1 MAANQNSR
9 RCRMG
14 DQDMKAALHTWM
26 ADAQL
31 RVIQD
36 YVSRGRHLE
45 HTPEETLASD
55 WVRLMRAWAAAP
67 RKGQDPRRRDI
78 ESEYSLRG
86 VQPPYQLVRAEMD
99 ALARGA
105 AALIQQMDEVAG
117 EEIDNMILNQ
127 SSEDNKRAN

>member
-1 MAANQNSR
+1 
-9 RCRMG
+9 MG
-14 DQDMKAALHTWM
+14 DQDIEAALHAWM

-45 HTPEETLASD
+45 HTPEETLARD
-55 WVRLMRAWAAAP
+55 WVELMRAWTAAP
-67 RKGQDPRRRDI
+67 EKGQDPRRRDI

-86 VQPPYQLVRAEMD
+86 LQPPYELVRAEME

-117 EEIDNMILNQ
+117 EEIDSVILDLGSQ
-127 SSEDNKRAN
+127 EKKQAN

>member
-1 MAANQNSR
+1 
-9 RCRMG
+9 MG
-14 DQDMKAALHTWM
+14 DQDMKAALHSWM

-45 HTPEETLASD
+45 HTPEQTLARD
-55 WVRLMRAWAAAP
+55 WVELMRAWAAAP
-67 RKGQDPRRRDI
+67 EKGQDPQRRDI

-86 VQPPYQLVRAEMD
+86 VQPPYELVRAEMD

-105 AALIQQMDEVAG
+105 AALIQRMDEVAG
-117 EEIDNMILNQ
+117 EEIDSIILDR
-127 SSEDNKRAN
+127 SSDGRTKAN

>member
-1 MAANQNSR
+1 MS
-9 RCRMG
+9 
-14 DQDMKAALHTWM
+14 DQDIEAALHAWM

-36 YVSRGRHLE
+36 YVRHGRHLE
-45 HTPEETLASD
+45 HTPEETLAGD
-55 WVRLMRAWAAAP
+55 WVELMRAWAAAP
-67 RKGQDPRRRDI
+67 EKGQDPRRRDI

-86 VQPPYQLVRAEMD
+86 LQPPYELVRSEMD

-117 EEIDNMILNQ
+117 EEIDSIILDRN
-127 SSEDNKRAN
+127 SDERTKAN